1 MTMKSQQLR
10 MLGYRKSSAMKEVY
24 RNRSLPQETRG
35 TSNNLNLHLKQLEKE
50 VPKQQQQQ
58 KKTNVSRSKEIMKI
72 RAEIKK
78 KRKRL

>member
-24 RNRSLPQETRG
+24 SNRSLPQETRG

-58 KKTNVSRSKEIMKI
+58 QQKTKKQKNQF
-72 RAEIKK
+72 
-78 KRKRL
+78 